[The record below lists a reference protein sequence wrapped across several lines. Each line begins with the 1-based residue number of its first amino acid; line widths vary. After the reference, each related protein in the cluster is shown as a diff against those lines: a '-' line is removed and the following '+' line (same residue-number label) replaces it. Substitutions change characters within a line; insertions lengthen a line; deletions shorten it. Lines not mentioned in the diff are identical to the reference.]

1 MRLLFVNGHMR
12 IGGGEK
18 SLLDLLT
25 HLDYNKHQ
33 VDLLL
38 TEGRGE
44 YFDMLPPQ
52 VNVRVIETGRAYGSF
67 GKTVLTNLRSGQLW
81 AVYYRL
87 ILLLCHCFGKS
98 ALCLL
103 RPVFGLKKRY
113 DCAIAYRPGP
123 CADIVAHTICAR
135 RRICWWH
142 NGKVDYSPEGIRQV
156 DETWRH
162 FDHVVAVSHGCRQML
177 AEHFNYPTEKI
188 VVIPNMIDT
197 ERIKQ
202 LAGDRS
208 PYPND
213 GRLNLVTVGRLC
225 AEKRVDIALRAA
237 RLLIDDG
244 FVNFCWHIIGDG
256 EQMGKLVELAS
267 TLNLDDHVEFMG
279 NLPNPYAY
287 IKYADALIHTS
298 QVESQCIAVLEAM
311 ALGTVCIV
319 SRTMGPA
326 EFMIDGVNGFLADQ
340 QFESTADCVI
350 KYSTMPTK
358 EKDSVKNHALAT
370 VLGYSPKHVVSSF
383 SDILKM

>member
-1 MRLLFVNGHMR
+1 MNGHMR

-67 GKTVLTNLRSGQLW
+67 GKTVLTNLGSGQLW

-123 CADIVAHTICAR
+123 CADIVAHTIRSR

-142 NGKVDYSPEGIRQV
+142 NGKVDYNPEGIRQV

-177 AEHFNYPTEKI
+177 AEHFSYPTEKI

-208 PYPND
+208 PYP
-213 GRLNLVTVGRLC
+213 
-225 AEKRVDIALRAA
+225 
-237 RLLIDDG
+237 DDG
-244 FVNFCWHIIGDG
+244 KVHILTVCRISPEKHLENAILTTQSLIRDGIKNFTWYIIGDG
-256 EQMGKLVELAS
+256 PTKASLEHLIEENKLSKYILLKGSIA
-267 TLNLDDHVEFMG
+267 
-279 NLPNPYAY
+279 NPYPY
-287 IKYADALIHTS
+287 YLFADIYVNTS
-298 QVESQCIAVLEAM
+298 YQESQSLSVLEAM
-311 ALGTVCIV
+311 ALNTPCVVTETIGTQGYCINN
-319 SRTMGPA
+319 
-326 EFMIDGVNGFLADQ
+326 VNCIIAQ
-340 QFESTADCVI
+340 QKPEDLFQSVKTLLT
-350 KYSTMPTK
+350 S
-358 EKDSVKNHALAT
+358 DSVHTQKLTENAYDMVKESFT
-370 VLGYSPKHVVSSF
+370 PKLITQNIIQLLCL
-383 SDILKM
+383 D